1 MRNKIL
7 LAASLSV
14 VMLSC
19 EKERNAADSTSND
32 TTMNETAVVE
42 KKSLR
47 VKGPSGML
55 YVEESGAGGIPVVFT
70 HSFGGSTTQ
79 WDNQQSHLKDER
91 RVIAFDFRDHGKSE
105 PPSDKKFT
113 PEAMAM
119 DISAVV
125 DSLQLDRFVLVGHSM
140 GGSASVAYAQAHPDR
155 VAGLVLAG
163 TPGKTPSEISKPV
176 ITSLESPSYQKV
188 MDEYMKG
195 LLANARPDVDSS
207 VSHDF
212 RQISKESSLAIIKS
226 MFQYDPLPAL
236 KQYKGPVLIISS
248 SREDKQPNTLAAQM
262 PGANHKTIEGTSHW
276 TQMDKPDEFN
286 RLLDDFLKSI
296 R

>member
-1 MRNKIL
+1 MISCLSRFIYGEPDLAAQFCFPYGNMRNKIL

-195 LLANARPDVDSS
+195 LLANADQTLTHRC
-207 VSHDF
+207 HT
-212 RQISKESSLAIIKS
+212 ISGRYRRNLLL
-226 MFQYDPLPAL
+226 PL
-236 KQYKGPVLIISS
+236 SNRCFS
-248 SREDKQPNTLAAQM
+248 
-262 PGANHKTIEGTSHW
+262 TIRYRH
-276 TQMDKPDEFN
+276 
-286 RLLDDFLKSI
+286 
-296 R
+296 